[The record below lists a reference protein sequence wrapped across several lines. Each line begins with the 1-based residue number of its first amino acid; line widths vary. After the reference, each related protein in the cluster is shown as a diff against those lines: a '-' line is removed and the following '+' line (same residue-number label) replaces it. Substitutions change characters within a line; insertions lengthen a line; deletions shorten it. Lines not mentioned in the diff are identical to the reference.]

1 MQLKKKM
8 NARELVSA
16 VWVIMITFLIGCPIV
31 FMDFKEHDFLKLVL
45 LFLFLF
51 LEFLPMILYVFTVLQ
66 PILSPHL
73 FLPWVVVNSLILLFS
88 SILAP
93 LIYMDSP
100 SLPKVL
106 LSLCTS
112 ILLIFPILLAITMFL
127 PISAYVKKL
136 APNYRKQIRNSA
148 AYRRMTGTKTAQ
160 EREREIIWRRKEQVR
175 NTVITERD
183 FDQFIFV
190 NKAAQKW
197 KSKLKKKP
205 IDKEEIL
212 KDTLDDEEE
221 KLNDMPNVDEKD
233 ILVEGNIAVVAEL
246 YVEGVTNG
254 EIIHVVPNVEPLL
267 SDMGLSVPATTV
279 YDNGKLVTDV

>member
-1 MQLKKKM
+1 M
-8 NARELVSA
+8 
-16 VWVIMITFLIGCPIV
+16 
-31 FMDFKEHDFLKLVL
+31 
-45 LFLFLF
+45 
-51 LEFLPMILYVFTVLQ
+51 
-66 PILSPHL
+66 
-73 FLPWVVVNSLILLFS
+73 
-88 SILAP
+88 
-93 LIYMDSP
+93 
-100 SLPKVL
+100 
-106 LSLCTS
+106 
-112 ILLIFPILLAITMFL
+112 
-127 PISAYVKKL
+127 
-136 APNYRKQIRNSA
+136 
-148 AYRRMTGTKTAQ
+148 
-160 EREREIIWRRKEQVR
+160 R